1 MNYKDL
7 ENNLHFLDSTEF
19 EHLLPAGCVQ
29 ITDEEADS
37 IRLSKVV
44 PPTYQELRAA
54 AYPSF
59 ADQFDTIFH
68 GGLDAWKAEIQAVKT
83 KYKKEVA

>member
-7 ENNLHFLDSTEF
+7 QNNIHFIDSAEF
-19 EHLLPAGCVQ
+19 EYLLPEGSVQ
-29 ITDEEADS
+29 ITQEEADA
-37 IRLSKVV
+37 ITASKII
-44 PPTYQELRAA
+44 PPTYRELRAA

-83 KYKKEVA
+83 QYKKQ